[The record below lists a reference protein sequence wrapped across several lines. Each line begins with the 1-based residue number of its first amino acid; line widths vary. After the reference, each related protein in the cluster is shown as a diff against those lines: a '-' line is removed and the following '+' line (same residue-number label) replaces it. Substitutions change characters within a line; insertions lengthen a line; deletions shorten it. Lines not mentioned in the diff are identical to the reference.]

1 MQPTSLAF
9 LAFFLFSLFLYYVI
23 PHRIQRYVLALIN
36 LFYVSTFGVLS
47 LIYLLIASFAVYIF
61 GMRLSKIRRRNSRSD
76 LIFAICLFVAGLA
89 IFKYSRL
96 LFPFLHFSW
105 LAPVGISFYTF
116 KAISYCV
123 DVAKGRLEAESSY
136 LNCWL
141 YLSFF
146 PVFTAGPI
154 NRPKSFFAQLKKRRT
169 WKPQRVEAGLIR
181 AAFGCFEK
189 VVIADNLLILIDS
202 IYLQWQSASGGL
214 LWVAMLLYSFQIYL
228 DFDAYSNIAIG
239 LSRCLGFKIEE
250 NFKTPYLAENI
261 SEFWR
266 RWHISLSSWLR
277 DYIYIP
283 LGGNRKG
290 TSKKYRNL
298 IIVFLISG
306 LWHGAS
312 WSFVFWGLFHGLL
325 QIVEQLTHLSKK
337 ASNSLVRCLKIL
349 LNFILVTISWVFFK
363 VTDIH
368 QALAMLQKAL
378 FFPSFKLNLSL
389 LKISPTEL
397 MIALFFI
404 SVIIILDMLRSHTN
418 MIKWF
423 RKRNL
428 IIRFFVYILLFS
440 TFLILGVYG
449 TGYDANQFIYIQ
461 F

>member
-1 MQPTSLAF
+1 M
-9 LAFFLFSLFLYYVI
+9 
-23 PHRIQRYVLALIN
+23 
-36 LFYVSTFGVLS
+36 
-47 LIYLLIASFAVYIF
+47 
-61 GMRLSKIRRRNSRSD
+61 
-76 LIFAICLFVAGLA
+76 
-89 IFKYSRL
+89 
-96 LFPFLHFSW
+96 
-105 LAPVGISFYTF
+105 
-116 KAISYCV
+116 
-123 DVAKGRLEAESSY
+123 
-136 LNCWL
+136 
-141 YLSFF
+141 
-146 PVFTAGPI
+146 
-154 NRPKSFFAQLKKRRT
+154 
-169 WKPQRVEAGLIR
+169 
-181 AAFGCFEK
+181 
-189 VVIADNLLILIDS
+189 IADNLLILIDS

-214 LWVAMLLYSFQIYL
+214 LWIAMLLYSFQIYL

-325 QIVEQLTHLSKK
+325 QIVEQLIHLSKET
-337 ASNSLVRCLKIL
+337 SNSWVRCLKIL

-378 FFPSFKLNLSL
+378 FFPSFKLDLNV

-404 SVIIILDMLRSHTN
+404 SVIIILDILRN
-418 MIKWF
+418 RADMIKWF

-428 IIRFFVYILLFS
+428 IIRFFVYIILFS